1 MAEIN
6 TVPIFEGWNV
16 WAVWQKKDLDFELDG
31 LGLSRDRRLRNWVH
45 DVAGMSASGIDLE
58 GSDVEILSGSPD
70 LPVSHR
76 KEEVAG
82 PAMTLKG
89 DAERRYVRFFN
100 RGQQRSKPWP
110 HDANYV
116 LDFMYDPRN
125 SSDPVVQGP
134 APETTLGGV
143 AEAVGEGAA
152 SVLAPVFK
160 PTGIWLIAGAAAV
173 VAVAVVVGKAS
184 R

>member
-6 TVPIFEGWNV
+6 TVPIFAGWNV
-16 WAVWQKKDLDFELDG
+16 WAVWQKKDLDFELDAV
-31 LGLSRDRRLRNWVH
+31 GLSRDRRLRLWTH
-45 DVAGMSASGIDLE
+45 EAADLSPSGIDFK
-58 GSDVEILSGSPD
+58 GADVEILPGSPD

-82 PAMTLKG
+82 PAMTLDG
-89 DAERRYVRFFN
+89 DAERRYVRFYN
-100 RGQQRSKPWP
+100 RGAQRNRPWP

-125 SSDPVVQGP
+125 SEAPEVSSPP
-134 APETTLGGV
+134 PETTLGG
-143 AEAVGEGAA
+143 AASAVGEGAA
-152 SVLAPVFK
+152 AILKPVFQ
-160 PTGIWLIAGAAAV
+160 PTGIWIIAGAAAV
-173 VAVAVVVGKAS
+173 VAVAVVVGKAA